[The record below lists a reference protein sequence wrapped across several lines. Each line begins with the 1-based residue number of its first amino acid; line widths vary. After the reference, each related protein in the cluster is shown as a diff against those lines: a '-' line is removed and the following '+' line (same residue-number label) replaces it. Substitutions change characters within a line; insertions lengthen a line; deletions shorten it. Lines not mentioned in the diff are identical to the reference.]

1 MISISVILKAPA
13 GEAGAEN
20 TIFEAGTGGSTL
32 LIYSMRLVL
41 NGDMNISE

>member
-1 MISISVILKAPA
+1 VISISVILKAPA

-32 LIYSMRLVL
+32 LIYSMQMEL